1 MSCKMR
7 EIINYCFIYDELSNV
22 VGLCHLWELLDH
34 RTKGRKKPEGEKK
47 IQHAEVCFSQRRVQ
61 RALLCWALY
70 RGNLKNAFVQE
81 KHCLQPWTSS
91 ERGNI
96 LFGVQKSS
104 SFYSHPCSVSVKG
117 TQKMEESVV
126 IRSGYTEVTA
136 RKTSLDLHSKHV
148 YATEVD
154 GDF

>member
-34 RTKGRKKPEGEKK
+34 CPKGRKKPEEK
-47 IQHAEVCFSQRRVQ
+47 IQQAEVCFSQRRVQ
-61 RALLCWALY
+61 QALLCGALY
-70 RGNLKNAFVQE
+70 HGNLKNAFVQE

-96 LFGVQKSS
+96 LFGCRNPAPFTLILILSQLKEPKNGKVSRYPFWIFWSYSS
-104 SFYSHPCSVSVKG
+104 QNVSG
-117 TQKMEESVV
+117 PSQQ
-126 IRSGYTEVTA
+126 
-136 RKTSLDLHSKHV
+136 HV

-154 GDF
+154 RDF